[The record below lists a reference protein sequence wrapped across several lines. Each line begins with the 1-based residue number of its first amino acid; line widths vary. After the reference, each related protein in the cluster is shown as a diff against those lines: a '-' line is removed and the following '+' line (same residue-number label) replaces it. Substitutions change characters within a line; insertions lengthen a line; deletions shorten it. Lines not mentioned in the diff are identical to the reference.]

1 MTVWSATW
9 AFAFLIPI
17 IAVFFYRIW
26 RKRQLL
32 PTLQVS
38 SVSAFKNLPTGLRAK
53 LSFLP
58 QVLMFGALALIVV
71 SLARPQLADTKV
83 KKSVEGIDM
92 LLVIDISDSMLIEDM
107 PPFQNRLEASKKI
120 MADFVKS
127 RFSDRIGYVIF
138 AGEAFTRVPP
148 TLDYKLLVESINNTK
163 ISRNIKM
170 GTAIGNALALG
181 AARLKESTATS
192 KVIVFMTD
200 GENNSGTIDPETALE
215 IAKGYGI
222 KIYSI
227 GAGVDGDA
235 QLPIET
241 EDAFGRKVKRYQPI
255 HSSVNDDLLGKF
267 ASQTGGKYYRAT
279 TSGGL
284 QKVFADIARLEKTKI
299 ETSQF
304 TKYSEKFE
312 PWLLAGVLL
321 FIFSKLLELTLFRR
335 GP

>member
-1 MTVWSATW
+1 MMVWSATW
-9 AFAFLIPI
+9 AFFFLIPVV
-17 IAVFFYRIW
+17 AVFVYRIW
-26 RKRQLL
+26 RRKKLL

-38 SVSAFKNLPTGLRAK
+38 SVSIFKNIPLGWRAK
-53 LSFLP
+53 LSFVP
-58 QVLMFGALALIVV
+58 QLLMFVGLLLVIFA
-71 SLARPQLADTKV
+71 LARPQLADTKV
-83 KKSVEGIDM
+83 KKSVEGID
-92 LLVIDISDSMLIEDM
+92 LILVLDISDSMLIEDM
-107 PPFQNRLEASKKI
+107 PPYKNRLEASKKI
-120 MADFVKS
+120 MQDFVKS
-127 RFSDRIGYVIF
+127 RLSDRLGYIVF

-148 TLDYKLLVESINNTK
+148 TLDYKLLLESIGTTI

-181 AARLKESTATS
+181 AARLKDSTARS

-215 IAKGYGI
+215 VAKGYGI

-235 QLPIET
+235 QLPIES

-267 ASQTGGKYYRAT
+267 ASETGGKYYRAT

-284 QKVFADIARLEKTKI
+284 QKIFTEIGRLEKTKI

-304 TKYSEKFE
+304 TKYSERFE
-312 PWLLAGVLL
+312 NWLLAGIILL
-321 FIFSKLLELTLFRR
+321 LISKFLELTIFRR

>member
-9 AFAFLIPI
+9 AFAFLIPVV
-17 IAVFFYRIW
+17 AVFLYRIW
-26 RKRQLL
+26 RKRLLL

-38 SVSAFKNLPTGLRAK
+38 SVSAFKNLPKGLRAK
-53 LSFLP
+53 FSFLP
-58 QVLMFGALALIVV
+58 QAFMAIALVLIVIA
-71 SLARPQLADTKV
+71 LGRPQLADTKV

-107 PPFQNRLEASKKI
+107 PPYQNRLEASKKI
-120 MADFVKS
+120 MQDFVKS
-127 RFSDRIGYVIF
+127 RLSDRIGYVIF

-148 TLDYKLLVESINNTK
+148 TLDYKLLIESIANTK

-181 AARLKESTATS
+181 AARLKDSTATS

-215 IAKGYGI
+215 VAKGYGI

-284 QKVFADIARLEKTKI
+284 QKVFSEISRLEKTKI

-321 FIFSKLLELTLFRR
+321 FLLSKLLELTFFRR

>member
-1 MTVWSATW
+1 MTVWAANW

-17 IAVFFYRIW
+17 AAAFAYRYW
-26 RKRQLL
+26 RRKKLL

-38 SVSAFKNLPTGLRAK
+38 SVSIFKNLPTGLRAK

-58 QVLMFGALALIVV
+58 NLITALALAILVV
-71 SLARPQLADTKV
+71 ALARPQQADTKV
-83 KKSVEGIDM
+83 KKSVEGIDIV
-92 LLVIDISDSMLIEDM
+92 LVIDISDSMLIEDM
-107 PPFQNRLEASKKI
+107 PPFQNRLEAAKKI
-120 MADFVKS
+120 MQDFVKS
-127 RFSDRIGYVIF
+127 RLSDRIGYVIF
-138 AGEAFTRVPP
+138 AGEAYTRVPP
-148 TLDYKLLVESINNTK
+148 TLDYKLLLDSLANTK

-170 GTAIGNALALG
+170 GTAIGSGLALG
-181 AARLKESTATS
+181 VSRLKDSTAAS

-200 GENNSGTIDPETALE
+200 GENNSGTIDPETALD
-215 IAKGYGI
+215 IAKGFGI

-255 HSSVNDDLLGKF
+255 HSSVNDELLGKF
-267 ASQTGGKYYRAT
+267 ASETGGKYYRAT

-284 QKVFADIARLEKTKI
+284 QKVFSDISRLEKTKI
-299 ETSQF
+299 ETSSY

-312 PWLLAGVLL
+312 PWLYAGVIL
-321 FIFSKLLELTLFRR
+321 FVLAKLLELTVFRR

>member
-1 MTVWSATW
+1 MTVWAATW
-9 AFAFLIPI
+9 AFAFLIPL
-17 IAVFFYRIW
+17 IAVFVYRYW
-26 RKRQLL
+26 RRRQLL

-38 SVSAFKNLPTGLRAK
+38 SVSLFKKLPKGLRAK
-53 LSFLP
+53 FSFLP
-58 QVLMFGALALIVV
+58 QLLTFTALTLIVIA
-71 SLARPQLADTKV
+71 LARPQLADTKV
-83 KKSVEGIDM
+83 KKSVEGIDL
-92 LLVIDISDSMLIEDM
+92 LLVLDISDSMLIEDM
-107 PPFQNRLEASKKI
+107 PPHLNRLEASKKI
-120 MADFVKS
+120 MSDFVKS
-127 RFSDRIGYVIF
+127 RLSDRLGYVVF

-148 TLDYKLLVESINNTK
+148 TLDYKLLLESISSTK

-170 GTAIGNALALG
+170 GTAIGNALALA
-181 AARLKESTATS
+181 AARLKDSTARS

-284 QKVFADIARLEKTKI
+284 QKVFQDIARLEKTKI

-321 FIFSKLLELTLFRR
+321 FMLAKLLELTLFRR